1 MTDNENEHVKLAQRI
16 TDMLCQLNEGKA
28 LDTKQLAEQYGV
40 SKRTIQRDINE
51 RLMVALPMLG
61 LNEQGLYALPDNYLG
76 QLNDDD
82 IRHFSMLSGVS
93 DLFPI
98 WIDNSYAVS

>member
-1 MTDNENEHVKLAQRI
+1 MANEENEHVKLAQRI

-28 LDTKQLAEQYGV
+28 LDTKQLAEKYEV
-40 SKRTIQRDINE
+40 SRRTLQRDINE

-61 LNEQGLYALPDNYLG
+61 LNEQGLYTLPDNYLG

-93 DLFPI
+93 DLFP
-98 WIDNSYAVS
+98 NMRS